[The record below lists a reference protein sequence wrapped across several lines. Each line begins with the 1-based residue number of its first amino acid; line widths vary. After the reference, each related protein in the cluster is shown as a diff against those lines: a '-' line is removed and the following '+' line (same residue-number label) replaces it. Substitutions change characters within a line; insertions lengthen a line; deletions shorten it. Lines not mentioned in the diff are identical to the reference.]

1 MKMRKLR
8 NYLIVFSFTALSFII
23 REFNYWINANIEAI
37 TMFFIIS
44 IPSLIIANIISWSI
58 RYRKLKSKN

>member
-1 MKMRKLR
+1 MKMRKLK

-23 REFNYWINANIEAI
+23 REFNYWINTNIEAI

>member
-8 NYLIVFSFTALSFII
+8 IYLIVFSFTAISFII
-23 REFNYWINANIEAI
+23 REFNYWINTNIEAI

>member
-8 NYLIVFSFTALSFII
+8 NYLIVFSFTAISFII
-23 REFNYWINANIEAI
+23 REFNYWINTNIEAI

>member
-8 NYLIVFSFTALSFII
+8 NYLIVFSFTAVSFII
-23 REFNYWINANIEAI
+23 REFNYWINTNIEAI

>member
-1 MKMRKLR
+1 MKIRKLK

>member
-1 MKMRKLR
+1 MKMKKFR
-8 NYLIVFSFTALSFII
+8 NYLIVLSFTALSFII
-23 REFNYWINANIEAI
+23 REFNYWINTNIEAI